1 VSSHRIFFTVLKQSV
16 YYIHKICENL
26 QNLKMLFP
34 AMVIGAWNYPYCIF
48 RYTKL
53 HGTRHKDFL
62 TIYMIINFL
71 SISIFRLKMITNQPN
86 ATLFWKKRCWP
97 MLETCL
103 TACRLLICITA
114 KQNRTAEEA
123 NFIYLKCPYNA
134 KVLAQT
140 ICPEHQ
146 ITGFK

>member
-86 ATLFWKKRCWP
+86 ATLFWKKDADQ
-97 MLETCL
+97 CL
-103 TACRLLICITA
+103 RRVWQHAGFLFASQPSRIGQRRRRILFISNAPIT
-114 KQNRTAEEA
+114 
-123 NFIYLKCPYNA
+123 LKCSP
-134 KVLAQT
+134 KQFVLN
-140 ICPEHQ
+140 IR
-146 ITGFK
+146 